1 MGRARI
7 TGQLYPWKR
16 LEGSSVLPDTT
27 GMSSTPS
34 LNNHFLIAMPA
45 LDDPNFHHTTTYI
58 CEHDEN
64 GALGVV
70 INRPLKMQLGEILQ
84 HMDIEAC
91 NEEISSRQVYMGGPV
106 QNDRGFV
113 LHEPAGD
120 WEATLKV
127 TDTIGITSSRDILQ
141 AIAAGKGPKNSIV
154 TLGYAGWGAGQL
166 ESELAA
172 NTWLS
177 GPASSKIVFDTPS
190 EQRWQAAAALL
201 GIDLNLLS
209 SDTGH
214 A

>member
-1 MGRARI
+1 
-7 TGQLYPWKR
+7 
-16 LEGSSVLPDTT
+16 
-27 GMSSTPS
+27 MSSTPS

-70 INRPLKMQLGEILQ
+70 INRPLEMQLGEILQ
-84 HMDIEAC
+84 HMDIQAC

-141 AIAAGKGPKNSIV
+141 AIAAGEGPKNSIV

>member
-1 MGRARI
+1 
-7 TGQLYPWKR
+7 
-16 LEGSSVLPDTT
+16 
-27 GMSSTPS
+27 MSSTAS

-70 INRPLKMQLGEILQ
+70 INRPLEMQLGEILRY
-84 HMDIEAC
+84 MDIEAC
-91 NEEISSRQVYMGGPV
+91 NENISSRQVYMGGPV

-166 ESELAA
+166 ENELAA

-177 GPASSKIVFDTPS
+177 GPANSKIVFDTPC

-209 SDTGH
+209 SETGH

>member
-1 MGRARI
+1 
-7 TGQLYPWKR
+7 
-16 LEGSSVLPDTT
+16 
-27 GMSSTPS
+27 MSTDNS
-34 LNNHFLIAMPA
+34 LSNHFLIAMPA

-58 CEHDEN
+58 CEHDGD

-70 INRPLKMQLGEILQ
+70 INRPLNMRLGEILK
-84 HMDIEAC
+84 HMDIEPGS
-91 NEEISSRQVYMGGPV
+91 NEVSSWPVYMGGPV
-106 QNDRGFV
+106 QSDRGFV
-113 LHEPAGD
+113 LHEPSGD

-127 TDTIGITSSRDILQ
+127 TDKIGITSSRDILQ
-141 AIAAGKGPKNSIV
+141 AIAAGEGPEKAIV

-166 ESELAA
+166 EQELAA

-177 GPASSKIVFDTPS
+177 GPASSKIVFDMPS
-190 EQRWQAAAALL
+190 DERWMAAAALL

>member
-1 MGRARI
+1 
-7 TGQLYPWKR
+7 
-16 LEGSSVLPDTT
+16 
-27 GMSSTPS
+27 MSIAQS
-34 LNNHFLIAMPA
+34 LSNHFLIAMPG

-70 INRPLKMQLGEILQ
+70 INRPLNMQLGEILQ
-84 HMDIEAC
+84 HMDIGASS
-91 NEEISSRQVYMGGPV
+91 EEISSRQVYMGGPV

-113 LHEPAGD
+113 LHEPSGD

-127 TDTIGITSSRDILQ
+127 TDSIGITSSRDILQ
-141 AIAAGKGPKNSIV
+141 AIAEGKGPKNAIV

-166 ESELAA
+166 EQELAA

-177 GPASSKIVFDTPS
+177 GPASSKIVFETPS
-190 EQRWQAAAALL
+190 EKRWLAAAALL

-209 SDTGH
+209 SDAGH

>member
-1 MGRARI
+1 MLAI
-7 TGQLYPWKR
+7 SIER
-16 LEGSSVLPDTT
+16 LEGCRVLPDTRA
-27 GMSSTPS
+27 MSDIPS

-70 INRPLKMQLGEILQ
+70 INRPLEMQLGEILQ
-84 HMDIEAC
+84 HMDIEAR

-113 LHEPAGD
+113 LHEPVGE

-127 TDTIGITSSRDILQ
+127 TDSIGITSSRDILQ
-141 AIAAGKGPKNSIV
+141 AIAAGEGPEHAIV

-177 GPASSKIVFDTPS
+177 GPASSKIVFETPS
-190 EQRWQAAAALL
+190 EQRWLAAAALL